1 MKYSKYIKARLP
13 ESNIWNN
20 HLPRIIALFL
30 CEKRNNHPRLL
41 FMEIRYV
48 LYGKMKNILKTAL
61 CTFWHD
67 MYKKWIKKQIEDSH
81 EKKWHCNSST
91 CFHCQFS
98 LHLFNFIFIHMLLK
112 EKKRII
118 GKEWD

>member
-1 MKYSKYIKARLP
+1 
-13 ESNIWNN
+13 
-20 HLPRIIALFL
+20 
-30 CEKRNNHPRLL
+30 
-41 FMEIRYV
+41 MEIRYV

-91 CFHCQFS
+91 CFQSVFTSPFQF
-98 LHLFNFIFIHMLLK
+98 HIHPYAPK
-112 EKKRII
+112 REKKNYWQRMGLRKNGLPNRIQTHCPPEHWF
-118 GKEWD
+118 GTLHYPGCGTNSKF